1 MQADG
6 WERVETAGT
15 HKRQLGN
22 DNTQDSKQ
30 VNNEISQVVMCV
42 MSADEEQGNGNA
54 QKEFF
59 GRRVLGAIVDLLPHI
74 EVVKGA
80 AVEVEGNA
88 TDVVE
93 HDVGA
98 KHVGHVGQCPRGL
111 LGDAGKSIVDNF
123 AASDQDNVDSPGTC
137 QQGSCQ
143 RAARSEAKCR
153 MWRPGIP
160 LALVQLALR
169 LGREAWSLICSRVSG
184 GSW

>member
-6 WERVETAGT
+6 CERVGSGT
-15 HKRQLGN
+15 HKWQLGN
-22 DNTQDSKQ
+22 DNTQHSKQ
-30 VNNEISQVVMCV
+30 VDNEISQVVMCV

-80 AVEVEGNA
+80 AVEVEWNA
-88 TDVVE
+88 TDMVE

-111 LGDAGKSIVDNF
+111 LGDAWEGIVDDF
-123 AASDQDNVDSPGTC
+123 AASDQDNVDCPCTY
-137 QQGSCQ
+137 QQSSCQ
-143 RAARSEAKCR
+143 CPARSEAKCR
-153 MWRPGIP
+153 MWRSGIP